1 MRTGRL
7 HARLDRLAPTVRR
20 GRIVVIFLESWSAA
34 AQVAYDAACLAGDT
48 GRQAAIISQ
57 ETSEVVDLT
66 DGSVITVIEIRER
79 VDGPA

>member
-7 HARLDRLAPTVRR
+7 HARLDRLAPPPVL
-20 GRIVVIFLESWSAA
+20 GRIVVVFPESWSAA
-34 AQVAYDAACLAGDT
+34 AQAAYDAAGLAGDT
-48 GRQAAIISQ
+48 GRQAVIIAQ
-57 ETSEVVDLT
+57 ETGDVVNFD